1 MARARTSAE
10 LDRGI
15 VVEGLSAGYG
25 DHEVLAGLDLS
36 IAPGELFGLLGPNGA
51 GKTTLAETI
60 AGLRRPRLGSVRVA
74 GLDPSRAR
82 EEITSVLAVQP
93 QASALFPTLTAR
105 ETLALFASFHTDPV
119 RPDEV
124 LRTVGLAGAAATRV
138 GRLSVGQRQRLL
150 IGVALVGRPR
160 VLVLDEPSAALDPA
174 GRREL
179 RGLIRS
185 LRDEGS
191 TVLLTTHHLD
201 EAAELCDRIGV
212 LSEGRLVALGSP
224 DELTRRFSG
233 LAEVVF
239 SIPDEVGARD
249 RLAAALGGEQPA
261 SPTAPAAPAPPLI
274 AAPPRI
280 ETIGDRLVVRVSCA
294 DPDAVLRAVTFA
306 RSLRAS
312 GLTTRR
318 GTLEEAYLR
327 LTGAPRSE
335 G

>member
-1 MARARTSAE
+1 MAGARTTAE

-36 IAPGELFGLLGPNGA
+36 IAPGEIFGLLGPNGA

-74 GLDPSRAR
+74 GLDPSRER
-82 EEITSVLAVQP
+82 EEITSVLAMQP

-124 LRTVGLAGAAATRV
+124 LRTVGLADAAATRV

-179 RGLIRS
+179 RDVIRS

-239 SIPDEVGARD
+239 SIPDEVGTRD
-249 RLAAALGGEQPA
+249 RLAAALGRGEPA
-261 SPTAPAAPAPPLI
+261 SRDAPLI
-274 AAPPRI
+274 AAPPLI
-280 ETIGDRLVVRVSCA
+280 EPVGDRLVVRVSCA
-294 DPDAVLRAVTFA
+294 DPDAVLRAVTFS
-306 RSLRAS
+306 RGLRAS
-312 GLTTRR
+312 GLTARR

-327 LTGAPRSE
+327 LTGAPGSE